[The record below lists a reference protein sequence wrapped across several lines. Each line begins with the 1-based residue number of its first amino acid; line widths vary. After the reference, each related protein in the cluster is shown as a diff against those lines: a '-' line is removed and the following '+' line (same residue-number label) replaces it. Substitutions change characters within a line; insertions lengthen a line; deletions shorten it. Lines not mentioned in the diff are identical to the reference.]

1 MLRNLLVVL
10 GTCALVGGTSLKA
23 QDDLIKKYYED
34 VPVSRVEITPL
45 RNLGRWVG
53 GKLYLTERE
62 AIELALENNYDLN
75 IQRHNRLLREWDI
88 TLDRSAYDPT
98 GTFGFNWNRAKT
110 PSASVLSGGPSVTDI
125 VTDYTFGYQHPFS
138 TGSSL
143 EVNFE
148 GTRNRTT
155 NFFSSLVPAI
165 NTQFNITFHQQ
176 LLEGFLKADTEYQLE
191 IGRNNLELSSAQ
203 FRGEVINVVSQVQN
217 AFWELDYALR
227 DINVKQKSLEL
238 AQTTYEQN
246 QARLEV
252 GTASRLEVVQAE
264 AEMASRREELIS
276 SQSAYRLAQ
285 DQLIKLITSLDDP
298 RKFSGQLVPDQTER
312 TLPEPEPYDRLIES
326 AIELRPEIQQSDL
339 TISNREVDLDRS
351 RDQLKPSLDFVA
363 GYQQFGLGG
372 TTIERDFS
380 QGFINPPIIGIIPGG
395 LSDALSQTFSGTYY
409 GYVVGLNLEF
419 PIHNTEARARNAQAQ
434 IELNQARMQRNSVK
448 QNIGTEIRNTLT
460 LIEGNRARVEA
471 SQTAVKAAQERLD
484 GEQARFD
491 VGMGTTRD
499 LIEAQRDLLVAQS
512 VLLRA
517 RIDVIENYNTLDQ
530 SAGRTLRRHNI
541 VLKDAEQQNVVRP
554 QGVGD

>member
-1 MLRNLLVVL
+1 MLRNLLVVFGVCGL
-10 GTCALVGGTSLKA
+10 LGGTGLRA
-23 QDDLIKKYYED
+23 QNDLIKKYYED

-53 GKLYLTERE
+53 NRLYLTERD

-98 GTFGFNWNRAKT
+98 GNFGFNWNRAKT
-110 PSASVLSGGPSVTDI
+110 PTASVLAGGPSVTDI

-148 GTRNRTT
+148 GARNRTT

-165 NTQFNITFHQQ
+165 NTQFNVTFHQQ
-176 LLEGFLKADTEYQLE
+176 LLEGFLKADAEYQLE
-191 IGRNNLELSSAQ
+191 IGRNNLELSTAQ
-203 FRGEVINVVSQVQN
+203 FRGEVIDVVSQVQN

-227 DINVKQKSLEL
+227 DIDVKQKSLEL
-238 AQTTYEQN
+238 AQTTYAQN
-246 QARLEV
+246 QARLDV

-264 AEMASRREELIS
+264 AEVASRREELIG

-312 TLPEPEPYDRLIES
+312 NLPVPEPYDQLIET
-326 AIELRPEIQQSDL
+326 AIELRPEIRQSDL
-339 TISNREVDLDRS
+339 AISNREVDLSRS
-351 RDQLKPSLDFVA
+351 RDQLKPSLDFAA

-372 TTIERDFS
+372 TRIERDFS
-380 QGFINPPIIGIIPGG
+380 QGFINPPIIDIIPGG

-409 GYVVGLNLEF
+409 GYVVSLNLQF

-434 IELNQARMQRNSVK
+434 IELNQAQMQRNSVK

-471 SQTAVKAAQERLD
+471 SLTAVKAAQERLD

-517 RIDVIENYNTLDQ
+517 RIDLIENYNTLDQ
-530 SAGRTLRRHNI
+530 AVGRTLERHNI
-541 VLKDAEQQNVVRP
+541 VLRDVEQQNVVRP
-554 QGVGD
+554 Q